1 MSTPELSRR
10 TAMNRRQFA
19 LSLAAGVSG
28 LSFLPHA
35 LAATDYPNKNAR
47 IICPFAPGGS
57 GDISSRLFA
66 DHFKAATGQTL
77 VVENRAGASG
87 GIGAAAVK
95 NTNPDGY
102 TLMLSTQSILIANEL
117 FYKSLPYDPKDF
129 VTVGLMGTSGMYMLV
144 NPSAP
149 YKTVGEFVTYAKANP
164 ETTPSAHFNSSSRI
178 GAAIFASRAG
188 IRLNEVPYKEVGQAV
203 IDLSAGRLAYIFL
216 DTIAAAQHI
225 QAGSLKPI
233 AITSGER
240 SKINPDVPTLS
251 EMFPDTEIVAFL
263 SFSVAK
269 EVPREIQEKLNLL
282 ITGMTGSPAMQPR
295 LETLGLTSRQ
305 LDLAAMAAFV
315 EVERRR
321 WTEYVAIARIEKE

>member
-1 MSTPELSRR
+1 MEILDLIRR
-10 TAMNRRQFA
+10 TAINRREFT
-19 LSLAAGVSG
+19 LSLGASLAG
-28 LSFLPHA
+28 LALPLHA
-35 LAATDYPNKNAR
+35 LAATDYPNKSGR

-95 NTNPDGY
+95 NTSPDGY

-129 VTVGLMGTSGMYMLV
+129 VTVGLVGESGMFMLV

-149 YKTVGEFVTYAKANP
+149 YKTVGEFIAYAKANP
-164 ETTPSAHFNSSSRI
+164 ETTPSAHFNSSSRV
-178 GAAIFASRAG
+178 GAAIFAARAG

-216 DTIAAAQHI
+216 DTVAADQHI
-225 QAGSLKPI
+225 QSGSLKPI
-233 AITSGER
+233 ALTSGER
-240 SKINPDVPTLS
+240 SKIHPDVPTLS

-269 EVPREIQEKLNLL
+269 EVPREIQENLNRL
-282 ITGMTGSPAMQPR
+282 INGMTQSPAMQPR
-295 LETLGLTSRQ
+295 LETLGLTVRQ
-305 LDLAAMAAFV
+305 LDLPAMAAFV
-315 EVERRR
+315 ESERKR
-321 WTEYVAIARIEKE
+321 WTEYVAIAKIEKE